1 MSVTSSFVLT
11 ERRGHVGLATLNRPE
26 KHNAM
31 NRQLTHELVQA
42 IEAFEADDEIHAI
55 VLTGAGE
62 RAFSAGGDMTEV
74 RERLG
79 PNAAPG
85 GDGPNLSET
94 VRNCRKPVIAAIR
107 GICYGGA
114 AHLAVNCDIRI
125 CSDDAR
131 FRFVA
136 ANYGMPACGAILPRI
151 VGEAKAKE
159 ILFTADVIHADEAL
173 RVGLANQV
181 VPAAEVVD
189 YAVAMGE
196 RIAGNSPYAVRALK
210 EIIDAALPIEEALEL
225 EGERTRELRSSS
237 YTEQRFR
244 AAAARVTGS

>member
-11 ERRGHVGLATLNRPE
+11 ERRGPVGLATLNRPE

-31 NRQLTHELVQA
+31 SVALQRELVQA
-42 IEAFEADDEIHAI
+42 LDDFEADESVHVI

-62 RAFSAGGDMTEV
+62 RAFSAGADMTEV

-79 PNAAPG
+79 PNAPTTG
-85 GDGPNLSET
+85 GGPNVSER
-94 VRNCRKPVIAAIR
+94 VRSCTKPVIAAIR

-114 AHLAVNCDIRI
+114 AHLAINCDIRI

-136 ANYGMPACGAILPRI
+136 AHYGMPSCGAILPRI

-159 ILFTADVIHADEAL
+159 ILFTADAIHADEAL

-181 VPAAEVVD
+181 VPGPEVVD

-196 RIAGNSPYAVRALK
+196 RIADNSPFAVRALK
-210 EIIDAALPIEEALEL
+210 EIIDRALPIEEALGL
-225 EGERTRELRSSS
+225 EGEHTRRLRGMD
-237 YTEQRFR
+237 YTASRFR
-244 AAAARVTGS
+244 AAASRVVGD

>member
-1 MSVTSSFVLT
+1 MSVTSSLVLT
-11 ERRGHVGLATLNRPE
+11 ERRGHVGLAILNRPE

-31 NRQLTHELVQA
+31 SRALSLELARA
-42 IEAFEADDEIHAI
+42 IDEFEADEEIHAI
-55 VLTGAGE
+55 VLAGAGE

-79 PNAAPG
+79 PNPAG
-85 GDGPNLSET
+85 SGDGPNLGEK
-94 VRNCRKPVIAAIR
+94 VRNCSKPVIAAIR

-114 AHLAVNCDIRI
+114 AQLAVNCDIRI

-159 ILFTADVIHADEAL
+159 ILFTADVVHADEAL
-173 RVGLANQV
+173 RCGLANQV
-181 VPAAEVVD
+181 VPGADVVD
-189 YAVAMGE
+189 VAVAMGE
-196 RIAGNSPYAVRALK
+196 RIAGNSPFAVRALK
-210 EIIDAALPIEEALEL
+210 EIIDEALPVEEALAL
-225 EGERTRELRSSS
+225 EGERVRQLRSTS
-237 YTEQRFR
+237 YTEARFR
-244 AAAARVTGS
+244 AAAAKVVGS